1 MISSSPLKDYAI
13 IISSIVNMVNKLG
26 PDSDSNSFEY
36 KVKLLEKKYHSYLDS
51 YIDML
56 AFLNNTIGS
65 LIGEIK
71 GKVGNGQLFSFLNG
85 KFIGINIKIILKY
98 LKYSLGEDL
107 YTKYLKYS
115 LGEDLYTVGICL
127 IIVGCSLILSI
138 SSTIIL
144 NIIINIIRDI
154 ERKEEIAARTIAYQ
168 GTPLPVNTPGQI
180 SVPTY

>member
-1 MISSSPLKDYAI
+1 
-13 IISSIVNMVNKLG
+13 MVKNLG
-26 PDSDSNSFEY
+26 PNGDSFEY
-36 KVKLLEKKYHSYLDS
+36 KVGLLEQKYHSYLDS

-71 GKVGNGQLFSFLNG
+71 GKVGNGQLFSFVNG
-85 KFIGINIKIILKY
+85 KFIGINIKIIL
-98 LKYSLGEDL
+98 
-107 YTKYLKYS
+107 KYLKYS

-144 NIIINIIRDI
+144 NIIINIIREI